1 MFQNPH
7 SAHEKTQHH
16 QPALRRCTGP
26 TRVKNLILVAV
37 VWPGFL
43 LFTVPVARIINY
55 FQLTSKCLR
64 YLSYING
71 PSSYVMQTAA
81 AARLPPCICVS
92 PSMNA
97 LSRQSVSQ

>member
-7 SAHEKTQHH
+7 SAHETTQHH

-26 TRVKNLILVAV
+26 TRVKKLILVAV
-37 VWPGFL
+37 VWPGFR
-43 LFTVPVARIINY
+43 PARIINY

-97 LSRQSVSQ
+97 LSKQSVSQ